1 VKQLGY
7 KDYNEHIR

>member
-7 KDYNEHIR
+7 KDYNAHIR